1 MAKKNA
7 IAVMLKAPREGEVKT
22 RLTPPLT
29 PKEAAT
35 LYRAFIKDTF
45 SNLSRLKDMA
55 LYAFF
60 TPADRKGD
68 IINIIPQ
75 GISLIPQKDGDLGER
90 IYGVFE
96 CLFNSGHRF
105 PPFSK
110 DGQGGFKRVV
120 IIGSDSPDLPL
131 EYIETAFSILKESQG
146 SLILGPATDG
156 GYYLIAMDRLIK
168 TPFEAIRWSTDA
180 VLKDTIKN
188 AVASGITVKLL
199 PEWHD
204 IDRPED
210 LCFIEDNPT
219 TPESSECLT
228 RIKRR

>member
-1 MAKKNA
+1 MPKENA
-7 IAVMLKAPREGEVKT
+7 LAVMLKAPREGEVKT
-22 RLTPPLT
+22 RLVPPFT
-29 PKEAAT
+29 PKEAAS
-35 LYRAFIKDTF
+35 LYKAFIKDTF
-45 SNLSRLKDMA
+45 SRLSNLTDLT

-60 TPADRKGD
+60 TPAGKKTD
-68 IINIIPQ
+68 IVNIIPQ

-96 CLFNSGHRF
+96 SLFNAGR
-105 PPFSK
+105 K
-110 DGQGGFKRVV
+110 KVAV
-120 IIGSDSPDLPL
+120 IGSDSPDLPV
-131 EYIETAFSILKESQG
+131 EYIETSFSMLKESQG
-146 SLILGPATDG
+146 SLVLGPAFDG

-168 TPFEAIRWSTDA
+168 TPFEGIRWSADS

-219 TPESSECLT
+219 TPESSACLAG
-228 RIKRR
+228 IKKR